1 MSKYVSRG
9 LALVLFTGGLTL
21 LGAGI
26 ANAADTT
33 GDDGLLSGTQ
43 IVAPITAP
51 VEVAGNA
58 ISVLGDSLSGGAAA
72 PAPAPAPAPVPAPA
86 PAAPVSTTG
95 SDSVLGG
102 TQAVVEATVPVTVQG
117 NAISVLGDS
126 AATAAPAAAAPA
138 AAPAAPAAAPTTSGS
153 DGILGGTQ
161 VLPTVSVPVNLG
173 GNAISVLGDSSSEGA
188 SAPAASAPASSAPAS
203 SGATTTGGD
212 SVAGGTQIVPNVT
225 VPVNLGGNAISVLG
239 DSSSDGSTTT
249 TAGPSGT
256 AGSGA
261 TTSGSDG
268 IAGGT
273 QVLPT
278 VSVPVNLGGNAISV
292 LGDSSSEG
300 STTTTAGPSGT
311 AGSGATTSGSDGIAG
326 GTQVLPTVSV
336 PVNLGGN
343 AISVLGDSS
352 SEGSTTTTAGPS
364 GTAGSGATTSGS
376 DGIAGG
382 TQVAPDIAL
391 PVTVGGNAISI
402 LGDAASTGSSTSTET
417 EGTSDDVTTSG
428 NGGVLGGT
436 QIIPSIALPI
446 TIGGNAISV
455 LGDTEVDGTTPTVV
469 IPTVPTGPVT
479 PTDPTDPT
487 GPVIPTLPTDTEVT
501 VTTGTTVSAFG
512 SGTTATAALSVQAL
526 ASTGAE
532 IGPMVALVAVLLVA
546 GIALLI
552 ARRKVL

>member
-138 AAPAAPAAAPTTSGS
+138 AAPAAPATAPTTSGS

-212 SVAGGTQIVPNVT
+212 SVAGGTQILPNVT
-225 VPVNLGGNAISVLG
+225 
-239 DSSSDGSTTT
+239 
-249 TAGPSGT
+249 
-256 AGSGA
+256 
-261 TTSGSDG
+261 
-268 IAGGT
+268 
-273 QVLPT
+273 
-278 VSVPVNLGGNAISV
+278 
-292 LGDSSSEG
+292 
-300 STTTTAGPSGT
+300 
-311 AGSGATTSGSDGIAG
+311 
-326 GTQVLPTVSV
+326 V